1 MSALPSFVPILI
13 SSLLHKSLR
22 SPSSLYLV
30 ADGLAAVVLW
40 RWSNSILALWRW
52 AMKPIRLWTTIPG
65 VNYLISQS
73 LIDGG
78 PLGPG
83 CGKAVEAWTGYWL
96 WRFAY
101 PTESSPLTLGPWP
114 SLVTWVIVA
123 ILCGLTNG
131 ILFLWSHRS
140 QSRGNHVGVN
150 TMVESSRGRTLSHA
164 ENASLFA
171 WALVNAICEE
181 VVSRGFFLHEF
192 KRRGGVTFWQAN
204 VLQATSFGIW
214 HFHGIPSGWTGVG
227 LTFVYGLVMGFL
239 LEYGGGLLL
248 PIVAHT
254 IADYFIFAVIARQG
268 KFM

>member
-1 MSALPSFVPILI
+1 
-13 SSLLHKSLR
+13 
-22 SPSSLYLV
+22 
-30 ADGLAAVVLW
+30 
-40 RWSNSILALWRW
+40 
-52 AMKPIRLWTTIPG
+52 
-65 VNYLISQS
+65 
-73 LIDGG
+73 
-78 PLGPG
+78 
-83 CGKAVEAWTGYWL
+83 
-96 WRFAY
+96 
-101 PTESSPLTLGPWP
+101 
-114 SLVTWVIVA
+114 
-123 ILCGLTNG
+123 
-131 ILFLWSHRS
+131 
-140 QSRGNHVGVN
+140 
-150 TMVESSRGRTLSHA
+150 MVESSGGRTLSHA

-204 VLQATSFGIW
+204 ALQATSFGIW